1 METLSSYALV
11 KQANRGVSMLLLDKF
26 LQQSKLSKAELSRLL
41 GIDPKTL
48 DNYRQKNKTLDRL
61 RSELL
66 LKLLSLFELGSE
78 VFGKTDEFQSW
89 LHLPAGEFA
98 NAAPIDL
105 LTTVTGAHLVE
116 RQVERIAQGYVV

>member
-1 METLSSYALV
+1 
-11 KQANRGVSMLLLDKF
+11 MLLLDKF
-26 LQQSKLSKAELSRLL
+26 LRQSELSKAELSQLL

-48 DNYRQKNKTLDRL
+48 DNYRRQDKTLDKL
-61 RSELL
+61 KSELL
-66 LKLLSLFELGSE
+66 LKILHLFTLGSD
-78 VFGKTDEFQSW
+78 VFGNTKEFRAW

-105 LTTVTGAHLVE
+105 LTTVTGVHLVE